1 MKSKIVY
8 ISLVVVSVIL
18 TLLFSA
24 CKKYPEDDLVS
35 LRTIRQRMEA
45 EWQIKKIEI
54 NGSDVTYM
62 YNDSLSQSIDSYRL
76 WFDFNSATDDNPD
89 HNKDFM
95 YINKSS
101 KSKKDAKDADICV
114 LDLGGDQRR
123 FKMLLISSVSRTI
136 FPVKDSSEF
145 KVFTRLLSQFQKGQL
160 WEIRKLYKTEMIW
173 SINNGTLSKK
183 IVFKKTRKK

>member
-1 MKSKIVY
+1 MKKNNFIFLLLL
-8 ISLVVVSVIL
+8 ISLVA
-18 TLLFSA
+18 LLFTT
-24 CKKYPEDDLVS
+24 CKKYPEDEFIS

-76 WFDFNSATDDNPD
+76 WFDLNVQIQENNNTKTDYV
-89 HNKDFM
+89 

-101 KSKKDAKDADICV
+101 KSKNDGSDADV
-114 LDLGGDQRR
+114 SVVSLGYEPKKNKKIWLTGGSNSH
-123 FKMLLISSVSRTI
+123 FL
-136 FPVKDSSEF
+136 VKDSVESKF
-145 KVFTRLLSQFQKGQL
+145 FIRFIGNWQR
-160 WEIRKLYKTEMIW
+160 WDIRKLYTTEMIW
-173 SINNGTLSKK
+173 SINNGSLSKK